1 MAIEYKKSLAV
12 FTEFVGV
19 EEAENLLQ
27 WLLKNPKGKIN
38 LASCEHIHAANLQV
52 LMAIKPLVA
61 AWPADE
67 DLQRWLA
74 VLEK

>member
-38 LASCEHIHAANLQV
+38 LAACEHIHAANLQV
-52 LMAIKPLVA
+52 LMAIKPQVA

>member
-38 LASCEHIHAANLQV
+38 LATCEHIHAANLQV
-52 LMAIKPLVA
+52 LMAVKPQISV
-61 AWPADE
+61 WPADE
-67 DLQRWLA
+67 DLTHWLTMS
-74 VLEK
+74 

>member
-38 LASCEHIHAANLQV
+38 LAACEHIHAANLQV
-52 LMAIKPLVA
+52 LMAIKPIVA